1 MTSTGLLQLSTSSV
15 TLIDVNKVITAGHCH
30 TPSEA
35 LNSSVTFDY
44 FTNRDGSR
52 PAGYN
57 PKFIKVKAVL
67 AHHYDSVGDLSLLQ
81 PAEAPVRIPV
91 LQMRPI
97 RRVSAS
103 RCLASIIR
111 TAWFTV
117 TPRDNSVLRK
127 NGFLQTLALCRK
139 AGFAGK
145 SRVIQRPTLWDAAI
159 CLRDDRWTALFAKCG
174 LRDTNYPASA
184 VGCPHFAS
192 R

>member
-1 MTSTGLLQLSTSSV
+1 VTSTGLLQLSTSSV

-35 LNSSVTFDY
+35 LNSSGTFDY

-127 NGFLQTLALCRK
+127 TASFKPWHC
-139 AGFAGK
+139 AGK
-145 SRVIQRPTLWDAAI
+145 
-159 CLRDDRWTALFAKCG
+159 
-174 LRDTNYPASA
+174 PASPGNR
-184 VGCPHFAS
+184 VRSGTDRQMS
-192 R
+192 RMPTIRPGG

>member
-1 MTSTGLLQLSTSSV
+1 VTSTGLLQLSTSSV

-81 PAEAPVRIPV
+81 LAEAPVGIPV
-91 LQMRPI
+91 LQMRPDPPGVGEQVFGI
-97 RRVSAS
+97 HH
-103 RCLASIIR
+103 
-111 TAWFTV
+111 
-117 TPRDNSVLRK
+117 P
-127 NGFLQTLALCRK
+127 NGVVHCHATRQ
-139 AGFAGK
+139 
-145 SRVIQRPTLWDAAI
+145 
-159 CLRDDRWTALFAKCG
+159 
-174 LRDTNYPASA
+174 
-184 VGCPHFAS
+184 
-192 R
+192 